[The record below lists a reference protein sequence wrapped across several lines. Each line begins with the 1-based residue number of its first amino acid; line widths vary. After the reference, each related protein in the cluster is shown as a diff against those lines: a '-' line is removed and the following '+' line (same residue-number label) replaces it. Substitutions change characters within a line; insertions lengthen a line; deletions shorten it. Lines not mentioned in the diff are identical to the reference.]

1 MTSDVSGPAPAS
13 SRAGAAAPAIVAT
26 GLSKAFGKKVAL
38 DGVSLTV
45 PRGSVFALLG
55 PNGSGK
61 TTLVQVLSTLRLP
74 SAGSAEV
81 LGHDLRTAP
90 AEVRAGIGVTGQ
102 FSAVDS
108 MLTGLENLL
117 LMAKL
122 YHLARDEGEARARSL
137 LKRFDLS
144 EAWSRPP
151 STYSGGMRRRLDIA
165 MTLMGDPALIF
176 LDEPTT
182 GLDPRSRQTMWQ
194 IVREF
199 VAEGVTVFL
208 TTQYLQEADEL
219 ADQIALLDHGRVVAH
234 GTPAELKQHAPGAHI
249 TLRFATSAGL
259 HAAARSVP
267 GSTPDADAFT
277 LRCPMAADGGAVKRV
292 LDRVPDGLPIE
303 DITVHTP
310 DLDDVF
316 FALSGTTPQTRTED
330 TARTGD
336 HR

>member
-1 MTSDVSGPAPAS
+1 MTSDVSGPALISP
-13 SRAGAAAPAIVAT
+13 RAGAAAPAIVAT
-26 GLSKAFGKKVAL
+26 GLSKAFGKNVAL

-45 PRGSVFALLG
+45 PRGSVLALLG

-74 SAGSAEV
+74 DAGSAEV
-81 LGHDLRTAP
+81 LSHDLRTAP
-90 AEVRAGIGVTGQ
+90 AKVRAGIGVTGQ

-137 LKRFDLS
+137 LERFDLS
-144 EAWSRPP
+144 EAGSRPP

-194 IVREF
+194 IVREL
-199 VAEGVTVFL
+199 VVEGVTVFL

-234 GTPAELKQHAPGAHI
+234 GTPAELKQLAPGAHI
-249 TLRFATSAGL
+249 TLRFATSADL

-267 GSTPDADAFT
+267 GSTPDRDAFT
-277 LRCPMAADGGAVKRV
+277 LRCPMTVDGGAIKRV

-316 FALSGTTPQTRTED
+316 FALTGTTAQTED
-330 TARTGD
+330 